1 NEYELIAVGRRE
13 FSKPLNNKAKY
24 VSMNIVDRESFKVLE
39 GDNIYAVINLAGAMP
54 AQTKE
59 KDPYIYINT
68 NVIGTLNV
76 LDFCIK
82 NKVDRIIYPQT
93 EADLSGYWNKEKI

>member
-1 NEYELIAVGRRE
+1 MKKIIIFGGYGNTGKYLIDYLYDNINNNEYELIAVGRRE

-54 AQTKE
+54 T
-59 KDPYIYINT
+59 
-68 NVIGTLNV
+68 
-76 LDFCIK
+76 
-82 NKVDRIIYPQT
+82 R
-93 EADLSGYWNKEKI
+93 DLV